1 MFAIEKNPSAVKIL
15 QIRNEDE
22 WNGQVTVI
30 HTDMR
35 DWKPEEKLD
44 IIISELLG
52 SFSDNELS
60 PECLLGAQHLIKDDA
75 VSIPESYTSF
85 VAPMSS
91 MTLYNQ
97 IRKSN
102 RRDIEAPKLFEMP
115 YVVRL
120 HNKHI
125 FGESKPVFT
134 FTHPKPTADGMN
146 NFRQHKR
153 LEWEISQDNLC
164 HGFAGYFES
173 VLYKGTVISIN
184 PKTHTEG
191 MFSWYPVYFP
201 FEQCLNLKVGDKLVI
216 DIWRC
221 GSDHYRWYEWR
232 VVSPLPS
239 RLYNM
244 DGTGS
249 KIGCNS

>member
-1 MFAIEKNPSAVKIL
+1 
-15 QIRNEDE
+15 
-22 WNGQVTVI
+22 
-30 HTDMR
+30 
-35 DWKPEEKLD
+35 
-44 IIISELLG
+44 
-52 SFSDNELS
+52 
-60 PECLLGAQHLIKDDA
+60 
-75 VSIPESYTSF
+75 
-85 VAPMSS
+85 MSS

-102 RRDIEAPKLFEMP
+102 RRDVEASKLFEMP

-125 FGESKPVFT
+125 FGGNAHEIVLLYRTWIIDFVIRSENFLEVSIAYNVENMMTKCPFISVRKKVNQCLHLPTRRQLQTAWIISDNIRDSNGKYLKIIYAMASLGILNLFFTKEPLFQSILTLIRKECSGKHPVIFLEST
-134 FTHPKPTADGMN
+134 FN
-146 NFRQHKR
+146 C
-153 LEWEISQDNLC
+153 L
-164 HGFAGYFES
+164 
-173 VLYKGTVISIN
+173 
-184 PKTHTEG
+184 
-191 MFSWYPVYFP
+191 FSWYPVYFP